1 MREVNNNNKTS
12 NINFQCIKP
21 IQKDDLTRSEDID
34 VKESTDL
41 GKMPSEVIGRSQ
53 VVGNGIEK
61 DIETYLSNPEIVNAS
76 MDFYD
81 RMEALG
87 YTPEEASA
95 MMAKF
100 AEEFSK

>member
-1 MREVNNNNKTS
+1 MLSK
-12 NINFQCIKP
+12 
-21 IQKDDLTRSEDID
+21 
-34 VKESTDL
+34 L
-41 GKMPSEVIGRSQ
+41 GSVMLLDCMT
-53 VVGNGIEK
+53 EK

-95 MMAKF
+95 MMANLQKNSVNRNYF
-100 AEEFSK
+100 LFK